1 MKQTKKVI
9 RKNNKGL
16 TKGLREKRR
25 KRSTK
30 KKGGVKRGGGN
41 FLLPFWQGM
50 LLEIN
55 DMWGVNQDMT
65 DTIRHNLK
73 VLPPEKED
81 PWAGGGGKVR
91 RRKSRHK
98 TKVK

>member
-1 MKQTKKVI
+1 MKQTKKVM

-50 LLEIN
+50 
-55 DMWGVNQDMT
+55 
-65 DTIRHNLK
+65 
-73 VLPPEKED
+73 
-81 PWAGGGGKVR
+81 
-91 RRKSRHK
+91 
-98 TKVK
+98 